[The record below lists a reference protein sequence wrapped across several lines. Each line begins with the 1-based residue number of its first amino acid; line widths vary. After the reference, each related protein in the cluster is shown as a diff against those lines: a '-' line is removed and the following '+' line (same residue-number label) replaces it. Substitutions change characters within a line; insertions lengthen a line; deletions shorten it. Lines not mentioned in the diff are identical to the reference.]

1 MKRYWKVKN
10 RIITNTGKYNKKAG
24 KERKIGK
31 KKSDTPR
38 GSLHSVVNVQLLGQL
53 HFDTLRFTCW
63 P

>member
-31 KKSDTPR
+31 KKVTPQEDHCIQWSMYGYW
-38 GSLHSVVNVQLLGQL
+38 GSS
-53 HFDTLRFTCW
+53 TLIH
-63 P
+63 